1 MAVESQHIH
10 TDIIEATEF
19 PDLVS
24 RYAVRGVPKTVLND
38 RLFFEGAAP
47 EATLLAAV
55 VDAAGKV
62 AREEG
67 T

>member
-1 MAVESQHIH
+1 MAVESPHIQ

-38 RLFFEGAAP
+38 RLFFEGAVP
-47 EATLLAAV
+47 EANLLAAI

-62 AREEG
+62 AQEEG

>member
-10 TDIIEATEF
+10 ADIIEATEF

-38 RLFFEGAAP
+38 HLFFEGSAP

-55 VDAAGKV
+55 VNAAGKV
-62 AREEG
+62 AREESP
-67 T
+67 

>member
-1 MAVESQHIH
+1 MAVESPHIQ

-38 RLFFEGAAP
+38 RLFFEGAVP
-47 EATLLAAV
+47 EANLLAAI

>member
-1 MAVESQHIH
+1 MAVESPHIQ

-24 RYAVRGVPKTVLND
+24 RYAVSGVPKTVLND
-38 RLFFEGAAP
+38 RLFFEGAVP
-47 EATLLAAV
+47 EANLLAAI

-62 AREEG
+62 AQEEG

>member
-1 MAVESQHIH
+1 MAVESRRIRA
-10 TDIIEATEF
+10 DIIEATEF
-19 PDLVS
+19 PDLVG

-67 T
+67 I

>member
-1 MAVESQHIH
+1 MAVESRHIRA
-10 TDIIEATEF
+10 DIIEATEF

-38 RLFFEGAAP
+38 QLFFEGAAP

-62 AREEG
+62 A
-67 T
+67 

>member
-19 PDLVS
+19 PDLVG
-24 RYAVRGVPKTVLND
+24 RYSVRGVPKTVLND
-38 RLFFEGAAP
+38 RLFFEGAVP

>member
-1 MAVESQHIH
+1 MAVESPHIQ

-24 RYAVRGVPKTVLND
+24 RYAVRGVPQTVLND
-38 RLFFEGAAP
+38 RLFFEGAVP
-47 EATLLAAV
+47 EANLLAAI